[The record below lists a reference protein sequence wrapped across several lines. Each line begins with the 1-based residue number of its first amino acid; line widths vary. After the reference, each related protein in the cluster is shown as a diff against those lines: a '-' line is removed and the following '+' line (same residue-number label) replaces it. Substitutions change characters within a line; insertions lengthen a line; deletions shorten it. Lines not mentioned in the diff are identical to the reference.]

1 VSEFAF
7 RSYQLKAAKPS
18 KREKT
23 PSKMTRPNQKASERQ
38 TLDRVLNALG
48 LRPDAEPVEG
58 ETPDFMVT
66 LSGRRVGVEV
76 TMYRSADVVE
86 GGVERRQAEAEWA
99 KLLSASHAFRGAR
112 PELRGVNVGL
122 MFKGPVPPQ
131 RRHAEFMKEVAAFI
145 CLHYDDLKSSDTD
158 YWPWNFSTPLMCEYL
173 QTLYLRICPHA
184 VWHANF
190 AAGFVALPE
199 TSTIAEIVAEKS
211 RKQFRPADELW
222 LVIQSGTLI
231 SEMLLD
237 IQGVEDYSAVK
248 GLEDFQFSRVFVL
261 AFNGAYQWKR
271 GDGWCKLT
279 GPGDAARA

>member
-1 VSEFAF
+1 
-7 RSYQLKAAKPS
+7 
-18 KREKT
+18 
-23 PSKMTRPNQKASERQ
+23 
-38 TLDRVLNALG
+38 
-48 LRPDAEPVEG
+48 
-58 ETPDFMVT
+58 
-66 LSGRRVGVEV
+66 
-76 TMYRSADVVE
+76 MYRSADTVQ
-86 GGVERRQAEAEWA
+86 GGGKRRQAEAEWA
-99 KLLSASHAFRGAR
+99 KLLAASHAYRSAR
-112 PELRGVNVGL
+112 PELRDVNVGL

-145 CLHYDDLKSSDTD
+145 RLHYDDLKSSDTD

-173 QTLYLRICPHA
+173 QTLYLRICLHA

-199 TSTIAEIVAEKS
+199 TSTLVEIVMEKS

-222 LVIQSGTLI
+222 LVIQSGNLI

-237 IQGVEDYSAVK
+237 IQGVADYSAVK

-271 GDGWCKLT
+271 GRRLAQIDRTRRRRMKVRTRRPGPSRRNAESFVVRDANGQALGYFYFDDEPSRRAVTKRLTKDEARRIAANMAKL
-279 GPGDAARA
+279 PELLRRKDDRP